1 MLIYQTTNIIPI
13 LRNIH
18 IFHKNMV
25 SLQRLFMFLVT
36 NINFVRKK
44 IQTFNNVSFL
54 FPCVIHGVIN
64 TYSMQLCLSLSVC
77 LKTSHQISLTSR
89 NVGRLDLK
97 NIVSYHFV
105 STCDGIKFDFSRKHI
120 FHRFSTRLAIIFPFN

>member
-25 SLQRLFMFLVT
+25 SLQRLFMFLT
-36 NINFVRKK
+36 NINFVQKK
-44 IQTFNNVSFL
+44 IQMFNNASFL

-64 TYSMQLCLSLSVC
+64 TYSMQICLSLSVC

-89 NVGRLDLK
+89 NVGLLDLK
-97 NIVSYHFV
+97 NIVSHHFV
-105 STCDGIKFDFSRKHI
+105 STWNGIKFDFSRKHI
-120 FHRFSTRLAIIFPFN
+120 FHRFSTRLVIIFPFN